1 MERRPAVTRVDLPD
15 GALEVT
21 EQGHGPSLLLLH
33 GFTGTGAT
41 WHSVAAACQGRRRV
55 IAPDLLGHGG
65 SDAPR
70 DPARYALE
78 RQADALFTL
87 LVGLDAVP
95 AEVVGYSMGARVALV
110 LALRHPEVVA
120 RLVLESPSAGI
131 ADPVERA
138 SRHAAD
144 EALAQA
150 LEQDGI
156 ESFATAWE
164 AQPLFASHVGLSAG
178 ERARLHAE
186 RRGHDPS
193 GLAAS
198 LRGAG
203 QGVMTPLD
211 DLLGGI
217 GIQSLV
223 VAGELDVVGMARA
236 SAVAAA
242 MPAAPLE
249 VIAQAGHTPH
259 LEQPGAFIERLAR
272 FLDIRQP
279 TPAH

>member
-1 MERRPAVTRVDLPD
+1 MTRVDLPD

-21 EQGHGPSLLLLH
+21 EQGHGPSILLLH
-33 GFTGTGAT
+33 GFTGTGAS
-41 WHSVAAACQGRRRV
+41 WHSVVAAVHGVRRV
-55 IAPDLLGHGG
+55 MAPDLLGHGG

-78 RQADALFTL
+78 RQADALMTL
-87 LVGLDAVP
+87 LVALDAVP
-95 AEVVGYSMGARVALV
+95 AEVVGYSMGARLALV

-120 RLVLESPSAGI
+120 SLVLESPSPGI
-131 ADPVERA
+131 SDPEERA
-138 SRHAAD
+138 TRRAAD
-144 EALAQA
+144 EALAQV
-150 LEQDGI
+150 LELDGS
-156 ESFATAWE
+156 EAFATAWE
-164 AQPLFASHVGLSAG
+164 ALPLFASQADLPAT

-211 DLLGGI
+211 DRLGGI
-217 GIQSLV
+217 GQPSLV
-223 VAGELDVVGMARA
+223 VAGELDTVGMARA
-236 SAVAAA
+236 SIVAAA
-242 MPAAPLE
+242 MPAARLE
-249 VIAQAGHTPH
+249 VIDQAGHAPH
-259 LEQPGAFIERLAR
+259 LEQPGAFIDRLTR